1 MRPSSAEGLHAAHAH
16 ELAARPGLIGVSPAG
31 LLGAIGR
38 IPTFEAIRYREFRLI
53 WLGQG
58 GIGMATWMD
67 QVARGWL
74 MYQLTDSALQLGLV
88 RLIQAVPYL
97 LMSPI
102 AGALADR
109 YDRKTQF
116 LVAQVMDGLLYLL
129 MAVLIFSGR
138 IAPWHLYVT
147 AFGTAMM
154 QAFEQPAR
162 HSLVSDSVPT
172 EHLTNAIGLNSM
184 LFNVCRTV
192 GPAVAGAVIAVWGTG
207 ASYGIQ
213 TILYLLATIWTV
225 QLRSGPRSRDE
236 QRRVGSWSFFGSNVE
251 ALRFMGSNEIV
262 RTGILVVMLA
272 SLFAMPFATL
282 LPVFARD
289 VLQAGPTGQGL
300 LLTSMGIGA
309 LTSAVLIA
317 SFGNR
322 LPKGML
328 MLAGA
333 TCYGLALVAFSLS
346 NWFLISALF
355 IMVAGLCNVAC
366 NALIQTIVQT
376 HTPPELR
383 GRVMS
388 VFQQNQVVLTVG

>member
-1 MRPSSAEGLHAAHAH
+1 MYV
-16 ELAARPGLIGVSPAG
+16 LAAIQGLINAVDNP
-31 LLGAIGR
+31 
-38 IPTFEAIRYREFRLI
+38 
-53 WLGQG
+53 
-58 GIGMATWMD
+58 
-67 QVARGWL
+67 
-74 MYQLTDSALQLGLV
+74 V
-88 RLIQAVPYL
+88 R
-97 LMSPI
+97 
-102 AGALADR
+102 
-109 YDRKTQF
+109 
-116 LVAQVMDGLLYLL
+116 
-129 MAVLIFSGR
+129 
-138 IAPWHLYVT
+138 
-147 AFGTAMM
+147 
-154 QAFEQPAR
+154 QAFPVE
-162 HSLVSDSVPT
+162 LVGREDVG
-172 EHLTNAIGLNSM
+172 NAIALNSM

-355 IMVAGLCNVAC
+355 IIVAGLCNVAC

-388 VFQQNQVVLTVG
+388 VFQQNQVVLTVGSMAAGAIASTSGAPWAVGSMGALCAIGAIIIFFAIPRARTIK